1 MTCIVTP
8 TAIPGKLMVSKSVL
22 CLLQM
27 IWEFSED
34 GEIPHLSS
42 RPLPTVANVGTSW
55 RDSSKA
61 AGFKSV
67 TEQVIYK
74 LAFITSLFI
83 VQKYHFSYCN
93 FKYCPTHSVLSAF
106 EILILSNLT
115 DALK

>member
-1 MTCIVTP
+1 MTRLVTP

-42 RPLPTVANVGTSW
+42 SPLPTVANVGTSW
-55 RDSSKA
+55 KDSSKA

-83 VQKYHFSYCN
+83 AC
-93 FKYCPTHSVLSAF
+93 T
-106 EILILSNLT
+106 EISLFIS
-115 DALK
+115 